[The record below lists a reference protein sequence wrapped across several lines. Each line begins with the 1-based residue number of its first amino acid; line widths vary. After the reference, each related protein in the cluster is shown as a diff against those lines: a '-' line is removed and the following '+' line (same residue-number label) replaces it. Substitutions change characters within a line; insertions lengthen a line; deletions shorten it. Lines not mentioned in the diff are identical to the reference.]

1 MPEDP
6 AITPPESTRCPWCST
21 VAPAGATTC
30 SSCGAALIASS
41 EGSVPGVTSIDAEA
55 VLRGRTTARP
65 RGGLLGLLSG
75 ETGDTVD
82 APSAAELSS
91 LAPPP
96 VSVRMEMI
104 RLELDAER
112 QRLEAEAAGMAAD
125 AVVDGEISRIP
136 PGVLTPQPSDAA
148 SPNGSTV
155 AEDTSAS
162 QGAPTSE
169 ATTKAGTAATPTAS
183 AAPAGSPAPGA
194 SPAPGP
200 TSAGDGTPDSGA
212 SAVR

>member
-1 MPEDP
+1 
-6 AITPPESTRCPWCST
+6 
-21 VAPAGATTC
+21 
-30 SSCGAALIASS
+30 
-41 EGSVPGVTSIDAEA
+41 VPGVTSIDTEA

-82 APSAAELSS
+82 APSAAELTS

-96 VSVRMEMI
+96 VSVRMEMM

-125 AVVDGEISRIP
+125 AVVDGEMSRIP
-136 PGVLTPQPSDAA
+136 PGLLAAQPSSDAP
-148 SPNGSTV
+148 SNGSTA

-162 QGAPTSE
+162 DRTSSPVP
-169 ATTKAGTAATPTAS
+169 AMTPGTAATPATN
-183 AAPAGSPAPGA
+183 PGPGTNPAPG
-194 SPAPGP
+194 G
-200 TSAGDGTPDSGA
+200 AGSSDSGSA
-212 SAVR
+212 STR